1 MACIKTEKMA
11 IMCGK
16 LDYVDLFVIV
26 IVIVFDRMLVSSLSD
41 GESGIHTDSAASSY
55 SYRWDEQ
62 APLLRSD

>member
-11 IMCGK
+11 LMCGK
-16 LDYVDLFVIV
+16 LDYVDLFV

-55 SYRWDEQ
+55 SNRWDEQ